1 MAITSYKIRTS
12 MVTGGNGHGY
22 PTYTVSLPKEIAE
35 PLHEA
40 GFRVRYEVREDCIA
54 IIPVPVETVESTPLK
69 DQALSLVNRITN
81 GKEA

>member
-1 MAITSYKIRTS
+1 MAITSYKIRVS
-12 MVTGGNGHGY
+12 LVTTGDRKY
-22 PTYTVSLPKEIAE
+22 LTYTVSLPKEIAE
-35 PLHEA
+35 PLQEA

-81 GKEA
+81 GKEV